1 MVQRFIFS
9 YRWLVEASM
18 SRSEGEIPLGSEAG
32 RLTREHGHALRNIFS
47 TILANAAMVCEELEA
62 TGQVHRRLERIME
75 ACHRGE
81 ELVHHIRRSG
91 SAQAPSGQPQ
101 IGEVPPGRAM
111 PSGCV
116 LVVDDEKDIV
126 AIISRY
132 LNKDGLDVH
141 GMTDSRLAL
150 KRVRANPF
158 AFDLLL
164 TDCDM
169 PFLSGP
175 ALCRGVHEVRP
186 DLPVLMV
193 TGYDRHISPEQ
204 LSDLGVGELLTK
216 PLNRQA
222 LLAAVRRLLTP

>member
-1 MVQRFIFS
+1 MN
-9 YRWLVEASM
+9 
-18 SRSEGEIPLGSEAG
+18 RSESEIPLVSADG

-91 SAQAPSGQPQ
+91 SAQAPSSQPQ
-101 IGEVPPGRAM
+101 AGEMPGRTM
-111 PSGCV
+111 PPGCV

-132 LNKDGLDVH
+132 LNKDGLAVH

-150 KRVRANPF
+150 ERVRANPF

-193 TGYDRHISPEQ
+193 TGYDRHISPEH
-204 LSDLGVGELLTK
+204 LSDLGVGALLTK

-222 LLAAVRRLLTP
+222 LLAAVHRLLTP

>member
-1 MVQRFIFS
+1 
-9 YRWLVEASM
+9 M
-18 SRSEGEIPLGSEAG
+18 SRSEGEIPLVSEDG

-62 TGQVHRRLERIME
+62 TGQVHRRLERIVE
-75 ACHRGE
+75 ACRRGE

-91 SAQAPSGQPQ
+91 SAQATSSQPQ
-101 IGEVPPGRAM
+101 TQGEMLGGHAR

-116 LVVDDEKDIV
+116 LVVDDERDIV

-132 LNKDGLDVH
+132 LNKDGLAVH

-150 KRVRANPF
+150 ERVRANPF

-175 ALCRGVHEVRP
+175 ALCRSVHEVRP

>member
-1 MVQRFIFS
+1 MN
-9 YRWLVEASM
+9 
-18 SRSEGEIPLGSEAG
+18 RSEGEIPLVSDDG

-62 TGQVHRRLERIME
+62 TGQMHRRLERIME

-81 ELVHHIRRSG
+81 ELVHQICHSG
-91 SAQAPSGQPQ
+91 RAQAPSSQPQ
-101 IGEVPPGRAM
+101 AGEMPGRAM
-111 PSGCV
+111 PPRCV

-132 LNKDGLDVH
+132 LNKDGLAVH

-150 KRVRANPF
+150 ERVRANPF

-169 PFLSGP
+169 PFLSGE

-193 TGYDRHISPEQ
+193 TGYDRHILPEQ
-204 LSDLGVGELLTK
+204 LSDLGVGDLLTK
-216 PLNRQA
+216 PLNRQG

>member
-1 MVQRFIFS
+1 MN
-9 YRWLVEASM
+9 
-18 SRSEGEIPLGSEAG
+18 RSEGEMPLVSEDG
-32 RLTREHGHALRNIFS
+32 GLTREHGHALRNIFS

-81 ELVHHIRRSG
+81 ELVHRIRGSG
-91 SAQAPSGQPQ
+91 SAQATSSQPQ
-101 IGEVPPGRAM
+101 VRGEM
-111 PSGCV
+111 PGCV

-132 LNKDGLDVH
+132 LNKDGLAVH

-150 KRVRANPF
+150 ERVRANPF

-175 ALCRGVHEVRP
+175 ALCRSVHEVRP

-204 LSDLGVGELLTK
+204 LSGLGVGELLTK

-222 LLAAVRRLLTP
+222 LLAAVRRLLAP

>member
-1 MVQRFIFS
+1 MN
-9 YRWLVEASM
+9 
-18 SRSEGEIPLGSEAG
+18 RSEGEIPLVSEDG

-47 TILANAAMVCEELEA
+47 TILANAAMVCEELKD
-62 TGQVHRRLERIME
+62 TGQMHRRLERIME

-81 ELVHHIRRSG
+81 ELVHHIRHSG
-91 SAQAPSGQPQ
+91 SAQAPSSQPQ
-101 IGEVPPGRAM
+101 AGEMPGQIMPP
-111 PSGCV
+111 GCV

-132 LNKDGLDVH
+132 LNKDGLTVH

-150 KRVRANPF
+150 ERVRANPF

-175 ALCRGVHEVRP
+175 ALCRSVHEVRP

-204 LSDLGVGELLTK
+204 LSDLGVGALLTK

-222 LLAAVRRLLTP
+222 LLAAVHRLLTP

>member
-1 MVQRFIFS
+1 MN
-9 YRWLVEASM
+9 
-18 SRSEGEIPLGSEAG
+18 RSEGEVPLVSEDG

-81 ELVHHIRRSG
+81 ELVHHIRGSG
-91 SAQAPSGQPQ
+91 SAQAPSSQPQ
-101 IGEVPPGRAM
+101 ARGGM
-111 PSGCV
+111 PAGCV

-132 LNKDGLDVH
+132 LNKEGLAAH

-150 KRVRANPF
+150 ERVRANPF
-158 AFDLLL
+158 AFDLVL

-175 ALCRGVHEVRP
+175 ALCRSVHEVRP

-193 TGYDRHISPEQ
+193 TGYDRHISPEH
-204 LSDLGVGELLTK
+204 LSDLGVGALLTK

-222 LLAAVRRLLTP
+222 LLAAVHRLLTP